1 MSETS
6 CAIAGHPTP
15 RAAPVGTLRPVS
27 AWLWIAVAVVAAFL
41 LLAVHDL
48 LQRRHAILRAYPVL
62 GRMRFM
68 LEKIGPE
75 LRQYWFASDK
85 SERPFDRTERNWIYE
100 SAKQQP
106 NTFGFGSET
115 DLERSPNYLVIRH
128 APFPH
133 PTPSRGKPGAAPNF
147 VMPSAKILGEHR
159 GRPHA
164 FRPQSAVNVSA
175 MSFGALSAP
184 AVVAL
189 NRGVKIAGC
198 LQNTG
203 EGGLSEYHLNGGEL
217 IFQIGTAYFGCRDK
231 KGQLQPRHL
240 KEAIARG
247 PVRALEGKL
256 SQGAKPGL
264 GGLLPAAKMTKEIA
278 EVRGVPADQDCVS
291 PPGHTQFKDADGLL
305 DFVEMLADETGL
317 PVGVKSAVG
326 EQQFWADLA
335 KLMATTDRGVDF
347 VTIDGGEGGTGA
359 APLVFTDHVSL
370 PFKIGFSRGYGEFV
384 RQELDRKVTFIGSG
398 KLGLPESALFAFAL
412 GCDMVNVARE
422 AMIAIGCIQAQICH
436 TGRCPVGVT
445 TQNKWLQ
452 RAIRPGDKA
461 ERLAGYVI
469 ALRGELYSLARA
481 CGVAHPSLVTADHL
495 EVLNDHFEGVSV
507 REMFGYEEG
516 WGSADREEIEGL
528 LEELGEGARD
538 EEAEEAAAHG
548 VTPFPEVA
556 G

>member
-1 MSETS
+1 
-6 CAIAGHPTP
+6 
-15 RAAPVGTLRPVS
+15 
-27 AWLWIAVAVVAAFL
+27 VVAAL
-41 LLAVHDL
+41 VLLAVHDL
-48 LQRRHAILRAYPVL
+48 LQRRHALLRAYPVL
-62 GRMRFM
+62 GRMRYM

-75 LRQYWFASDK
+75 LRQYWFAPDK
-85 SERPFDRTERNWIYE
+85 AERPFDRTERNWIYE
-100 SAKQQP
+100 SAKQVP
-106 NTFGFGSET
+106 NTFGFGSES
-115 DLERSPNYLVIRH
+115 DLERSANYLVIRH

-133 PTPSRGKPGAAPNF
+133 PAPDRSKPNGPPSF

-159 GRPHA
+159 RRPKA
-164 FRPQSAVNVSA
+164 FRPQSVINVSA

-189 NRGVKIAGC
+189 NRGAKLAGC

-203 EGGLSEYHLNGGEL
+203 EGGLSDYHLSGGEL

-231 KGQLQPRHL
+231 KGNFSLDQL
-240 KEAIARG
+240 KETIARG
-247 PVRALEGKL
+247 PVRALEVKL

-278 EVRGVPADQDCVS
+278 DVRGVPADKDCVS

-305 DFVEMLADETGL
+305 DFVEMLAAETGL

-326 EQQFWADLA
+326 EARFWDDLA
-335 KLMATTDRGVDF
+335 HLMATTDRGVDF

-370 PFKIGFSRGYGEFV
+370 PFKIGFSRVYSSFV
-384 RQELDRKVTFIGSG
+384 KEELERKVTFIGSG
-398 KLGLPESALFAFAL
+398 KLGLPEAALFAFGI

-422 AMIAIGCIQAQICH
+422 AMLAIGCIQAQICH

-461 ERLAGYVI
+461 ERLAQYVI

-481 CGVAHPSLVTADHL
+481 CGVAHPSLVTSDHL
-495 EVLNDHFEGVSV
+495 EILDDHFGARSV

-516 WGSADREEIEGL
+516 WGAADADEIDGL
-528 LEELGEGARD
+528 LEELGESEG
-538 EEAEEAAAHG
+538 EEAEEEQAAHG
-548 VTPFPEVA
+548 VTPFPEAA

>member
-1 MSETS
+1 
-6 CAIAGHPTP
+6 
-15 RAAPVGTLRPVS
+15 
-27 AWLWIAVAVVAAFL
+27 
-41 LLAVHDL
+41 
-48 LQRRHAILRAYPVL
+48 
-62 GRMRFM
+62 
-68 LEKIGPE
+68 
-75 LRQYWFASDK
+75 
-85 SERPFDRTERNWIYE
+85 
-100 SAKQQP
+100 
-106 NTFGFGSET
+106 
-115 DLERSPNYLVIRH
+115 
-128 APFPH
+128 
-133 PTPSRGKPGAAPNF
+133 
-147 VMPSAKILGEHR
+147 MPSAKILGEHR

-184 AVVAL
+184 AVTAL

-203 EGGLSEYHLNGGEL
+203 EGGLSDYHLNGGEL

-231 KGQLQPRHL
+231 QGNFSLDHL
-240 KEAIARG
+240 KETIARG
-247 PVRALEGKL
+247 PVRALEIKL

-278 EVRGVPADQDCVS
+278 EVRGVPANQDCVS

-305 DFVEMLADETGL
+305 DFVEMLAAETGL

-326 EQQFWADLA
+326 EQRFWDDLA
-335 KLMATTDRGVDF
+335 HLMATTDRGVDF

-370 PFKIGFSRGYGEFV
+370 PFKIGFTRVYSAFV
-384 RQELDRKVTFIGSG
+384 REELDRKVTFIGSG
-398 KLGLPESALFAFAL
+398 KLGLPEAALFAFAI

-422 AMIAIGCIQAQICH
+422 AMLAIGCVQAQICH

-445 TQNKWLQ
+445 TQNRWLQ

-461 ERLAGYVI
+461 ERLAQYLL
-469 ALRGELYSLARA
+469 ALRGELYSLSRA

-495 EVLNDHFEGVSV
+495 EILDDRFGARSV
-507 REMFGYEEG
+507 RDLFGYEEG
-516 WGSADREEIEGL
+516 WGAADRDEIHGL
-528 LEELGEGARD
+528 LEELGEAVGD
-538 EEAEEAAAHG
+538 EEQEEAAAHG

>member
-6 CAIAGHPTP
+6 GAIRRHPTP
-15 RAAPVGTLRPVS
+15 TAASVGTLRAVS
-27 AWLWIAVAVVAAFL
+27 AWLWIAVAVVAAL
-41 LLAVHDL
+41 VLLAVHDL
-48 LQRRHAILRAYPVL
+48 VQRRHALLRAYPVL

-75 LRQYWFASDK
+75 LRQYWFAPDK
-85 SERPFDRTERNWIYE
+85 AERPFDRTERNWIYE

-106 NTFGFGSET
+106 NTFGFGSES

-159 GRPHA
+159 GRTHA

-175 MSFGALSAP
+175 MSFGSLSAE
-184 AVVAL
+184 AVESL
-189 NRGVKIAGC
+189 NRGAALAGC
-198 LQNTG
+198 MQNTG
-203 EGGLSEYHLNGGEL
+203 EGGLSEYHLNGGDL
-217 IFQIGTAYFGCRDK
+217 IFQIGTAYFGCRDD
-231 KGQLQPRHL
+231 KGNFSLEQL
-240 KEAIARG
+240 KENIARG
-247 PVRALEGKL
+247 PVRALEVKL

-278 EVRGVPADQDCVS
+278 QVRGVPANQDCVS
-291 PPGHTQFKDADGLL
+291 PPGHREFKDADGLL
-305 DFVEMLADETGL
+305 DFVEMLAAETGL

-326 EQQFWADLA
+326 EESFWEDLADL
-335 KLMATTDRGVDF
+335 MVDTDRGVDF

-370 PFKIGFSRGYGEFV
+370 PFKMGFSRVYSAFV
-384 RQELDRKVTFIGSG
+384 RNGLEKQVTFIGSG

-422 AMIAIGCIQAQICH
+422 AMLAIGCIQARICH
-436 TGRCPVGVT
+436 TGRCPVGIT

-461 ERLAGYVI
+461 ERLAGYII
-469 ALRGELYSLARA
+469 ALR
-481 CGVAHPSLVTADHL
+481 
-495 EVLNDHFEGVSV
+495 
-507 REMFGYEEG
+507 
-516 WGSADREEIEGL
+516 
-528 LEELGEGARD
+528 
-538 EEAEEAAAHG
+538 
-548 VTPFPEVA
+548 
-556 G
+556 

>member
-1 MSETS
+1 
-6 CAIAGHPTP
+6 
-15 RAAPVGTLRPVS
+15 VS
-27 AWLWIAVAVVAAFL
+27 AWLWIAVGVVAAL
-41 LLAVHDL
+41 VLLALHDV
-48 LQRRHAILRAYPVL
+48 LQRRHALLRAYPVL

-75 LRQYWFASDK
+75 LRQYWFSEDK
-85 SERPFDRTERNWIYE
+85 QERPFDRTERNWIYE

-106 NTFGFGSET
+106 NTFGFGSES
-115 DLERSPNYLVIRH
+115 DLERSANYLVIRH

-133 PTPSRGKPGAAPNF
+133 PSPSRGKPGAPPSF
-147 VMPSAKILGEHR
+147 VMPSAKVLGEHR
-159 GRPHA
+159 QRPHA
-164 FRPQSAVNVSA
+164 FRPQSAINVSA

-184 AVVAL
+184 AVIAL
-189 NRGVKIAGC
+189 NRGAKLAGC
-198 LQNTG
+198 MQNTG
-203 EGGLSEYHLNGGEL
+203 EGGLSEYHLNGGDL
-217 IFQIGTAYFGCRDK
+217 IFQVGTAYFGCRDK
-231 KGQLQPRHL
+231 KGNFSLDHL
-240 KEAIARG
+240 KETIARG
-247 PVRALEGKL
+247 PVRALEVKL

-278 EVRGVPADQDCVS
+278 EVRGVPANKDCVS

-305 DFVEMLADETGL
+305 DFVEMLAAETGL

-326 EQQFWADLA
+326 ETRFWDELA
-335 KLMATTDRGVDF
+335 HLMATTDRGVDF

-370 PFKIGFSRGYGEFV
+370 PFKIGFSRVYSSFV
-384 RQELDRKVTFIGSG
+384 REELDRKVTFIGSG
-398 KLGLPESALFAFAL
+398 KLGLPEAALFAFAL

-422 AMIAIGCIQAQICH
+422 AMLAIGCIQAQICH
-436 TGRCPVGVT
+436 TGKCPVGVT

-461 ERLAGYVI
+461 ERLAQYII

-495 EVLNDHFEGVSV
+495 EILDDHFGAVSV

-516 WGSADREEIEGL
+516 WGAAEEEDVEGL
-528 LEELGEGARD
+528 LEELGEAAG
-538 EEAEEAAAHG
+538 EEAEEEEAAHG
-548 VTPFPEVA
+548 LTPFPEA
-556 G
+556 GG